1 MFKKQKINS
10 ETLAPPRLGTSGF
23 TRNSVSSGLNVVP
36 NQTYVYLSARN
47 IGNDEPINS
56 ATFTLTSQPASPTAG
71 LEVLTDPTW
80 VQFKPDVIGLGNFG
94 ATAEQFPKCIS
105 CRSNTKIFGSYGVD
119 LSSGIYFYSFEA
131 NAVDGSNS
139 FRQTKKMI
147 FLK

>member
-80 VQFKPDVIGLGNFG
+80 VQFKPDVVGVGNFG
-94 ATAEQFPKCIS
+94 GTAEQFPKCIS